1 MTVKTKKAFVY
12 FPLTCGFD
20 VERSLNLKKCLK
32 KRRGEVKKLKLFD
45 EGTFGDR
52 TLAFSCVKAQSHFYL
67 AGRFVLYPGE
77 LACKPVLIHCLIGL
91 I

>member
-32 KRRGEVKKLKLFD
+32 KRRGEFKKPKLFD

-52 TLAFSCVKAQSHFYL
+52 TLAYSCVKVQSHFY
-67 AGRFVLYPGE
+67 PGDLVTCTGDRE
-77 LACKPVLIHCLIGL
+77 IRSVSRRVGM
-91 I
+91 